1 MHDIPVLSR
10 RDILGPNVRKLAG
23 NILCLWGSIVELSNQ
38 QLEAVLKQ
46 TPDTSSIEFNVRTI
60 LSGDDEREETVVSA
74 VMGVEDAFA
83 QGRNAVVYTYP
94 RTVYPAEELA
104 VDVRAANE
112 QKIAS
117 ALQEVYN
124 RLTTQPGAVIFKGG
138 TTSSIGLFNSG
149 ARRVYVLGPIA
160 PGTPVVKILPEDNER
175 FPGQEMLIV
184 IGPGNVGV
192 RESYISIFEKLT
204 GEEAV
209 RGSSSG

>member
-1 MHDIPVLSR
+1 
-10 RDILGPNVRKLAG
+10 
-23 NILCLWGSIVELSNQ
+23 
-38 QLEAVLKQ
+38 
-46 TPDTSSIEFNVRTI
+46 
-60 LSGDDEREETVVSA
+60 
-74 VMGVEDAFA
+74 MGVEDAFA
-83 QGRNAVVYTYP
+83 RGRNTVVYTYP

-124 RLTTQPGAVIFKGG
+124 RLTTRPGAVIFKGG

-149 ARRVYVLGPIA
+149 ARRVYVLGQIA

-192 RESYISIFEKLT
+192 QESYVSIFEKLT
-204 GEEAV
+204 GEEAL
-209 RGSSSG
+209 RGSNTG